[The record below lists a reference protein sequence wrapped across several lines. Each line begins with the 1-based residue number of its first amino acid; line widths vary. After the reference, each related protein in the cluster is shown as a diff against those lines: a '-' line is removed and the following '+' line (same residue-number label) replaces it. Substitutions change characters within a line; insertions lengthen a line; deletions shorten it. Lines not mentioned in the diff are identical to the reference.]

1 MTEQN
6 ILAVDVG
13 TSEVKAALI
22 SYQGEIR
29 DCARSHL
36 ELLHPEPT
44 WAEQNPDGWW
54 HAVTQA
60 VRKLWNQVPDRR
72 DTVTG
77 LVFSCQ
83 MFGVLPVN
91 AEGKPLMNA
100 MIWLDT
106 RSREQAREMT
116 HGFPKVSGYGLGKVL
131 KWLRET
137 NGAPNLAGR
146 DTISKYIWLTKSG
159 QSRQSVSSIA
169 QCAVTG
175 SIQSWS
181 PHPRAPHQ
189 LSGLA
194 QLTELCG
201 VYQPQP

>member
-22 SYQGEIR
+22 SHRGEIR
-29 DCARSHL
+29 DYARSHL

-44 WAEQNPDGWW
+44 WAEQNPDAWW
-54 HAVTQA
+54 QAITTA
-60 VRKLWNQVPDRR
+60 VRKLWDQEPDRR

-83 MFGVLPVN
+83 MFGVLPVD
-91 AEGKPLMNA
+91 ADGKPLMNA

-106 RSREQAREMT
+106 RSREQARAMT
-116 HGFPKVSGYGLGKVL
+116 HGFPKISGYGLGKVL

-146 DTISKYIWLTKSG
+146 DTISPLFLPRFG
-159 QSRQSVSSIA
+159 VSSSA
-169 QCAVTG
+169 R
-175 SIQSWS
+175 
-181 PHPRAPHQ
+181 RA
-189 LSGLA
+189 
-194 QLTELCG
+194 
-201 VYQPQP
+201 